1 MGSRTLIKLYSGKTG
16 REELESENVDTSFPK
31 LGSSW
36 QMSVCSVSS
45 TAEGPDMTGPGPL
58 VLCTQVHAKL
68 LKEQLRTMDVTT
80 GLTSCCGAGSCHLES
95 FKQ

>member
-1 MGSRTLIKLYSGKTG
+1 
-16 REELESENVDTSFPK
+16 
-31 LGSSW
+31 
-36 QMSVCSVSS
+36 
-45 TAEGPDMTGPGPL
+45 MTGPGPL

-68 LKEQLRTMDVTT
+68 LQEQLGTMDVTT